1 MAIDDYILME
11 IHGIEMVGGCFCYK
25 VVDFGL
31 KALLDIAID
40 LGSIVVEIS
49 FVEEMRHLYL
59 S

>member
-1 MAIDDYILME
+1 ME